1 MWAPWRQSAA
11 EVCSAS
17 READV
22 FLDTPRQFCYSNT
35 LFFEKG
41 RTTVWLLLALAVA
54 GGAAASDIFF
64 SQKRLRALTPL
75 TKAWAARVGTI
86 PLLGIFV
93 AVGGVPAI
101 ATPFWMFVT
110 INAALDALA
119 SFFFMRALSLA
130 PISQTMPIMALTPAF
145 MIVTTQ
151 LLTNDAVT
159 LVGLIGVGMV
169 SLGVYA
175 TQHPG
180 RNLVT
185 GAVGGFWSPITA
197 VARNPGARAM
207 FFAAMLFAI
216 TRALDRR
223 CIESSSGH
231 WYLLVEHALL
241 SAILGGVILIRIVVK
256 RRNTS
261 AATILATRA
270 APLLLLGGS
279 LNAGA
284 FLLHVWALEFMS
296 VPYLIAVKRTSI
308 ILSSLWG
315 YLVRKER
322 SPHWYHVM
330 GVVLAVLGVALIAL
344 YGKK

>member
-1 MWAPWRQSAA
+1 
-11 EVCSAS
+11 
-17 READV
+17 
-22 FLDTPRQFCYSNT
+22 

-41 RTTVWLLLALAVA
+41 LTIVWLLLALAVA

-64 SQKRLRALTPL
+64 SQKRLETLSPL
-75 TKAWAARVGTI
+75 AKAWVARVGTI

-93 AVGGVPAI
+93 VVGGVPAI
-101 ATPFWMFVT
+101 APSFWMFVA

-119 SFFFMRALSLA
+119 SFFFMRALALA

-145 MIVTTQ
+145 MIVTAT
-151 LLTNDAVT
+151 LFTNDAVT

-180 RNLVT
+180 RNQVT
-185 GAVGGFWSPITA
+185 GAVGGFWSPIAA
-197 VARNPGARAM
+197 VARNAGSRAM
-207 FFAAMLFAI
+207 FFAATLFAV

-231 WYLLVEHALL
+231 WYLLVEHVLL
-241 SAILGGVILIRIVVK
+241 SAILGGALVIKMVAK
-256 RRNTS
+256 RRNASTAPTS
-261 AATILATRA
+261 ATRVV
-270 APLLLLGGS
+270 PLLLLGGS
-279 LNAGA
+279 VNAGA

-322 SPHWYHVM
+322 APHWYHIV
-330 GVVLAVLGVALIAL
+330 GVALAVLGVALIAL